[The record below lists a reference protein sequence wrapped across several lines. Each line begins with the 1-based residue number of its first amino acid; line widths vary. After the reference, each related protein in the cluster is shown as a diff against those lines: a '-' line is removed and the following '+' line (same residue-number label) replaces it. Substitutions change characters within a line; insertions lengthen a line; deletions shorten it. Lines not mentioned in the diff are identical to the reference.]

1 MNGNAVVTTVF
12 SKAMSR
18 LIIEDV
24 TMIAQKSAVGL
35 NGEGSSVLADVEV
48 ILPSTDASKA

>member
-24 TMIAQKSAVGL
+24 TMIAQKPAVGL